1 MTDLQSELSVS
12 QSAKLDTFVSR
23 RRQLAQQYNDALADL
38 P

>member
-1 MTDLQSELSVS
+1 MTDLQAALGVS

-23 RRQLAQQYNDALADL
+23 RRQLAQQYDDALADL

>member
-1 MTDLQSELSVS
+1 MTDLQAALGVS
-12 QSAKLDTFVSR
+12 QSAKLDIFVSR